1 MRNGSKS
8 KSKSLMG
15 HQGQRKKVHSLPPL
29 EKNNSRSQS
38 LGVDLPDRQRLI
50 GSPAPHVLKKMNQRK
65 DHDKRSLSASSE
77 FPTITLSA
85 CEDSKHEKSH
95 LSLQRDSVVEVGQ
108 VGGGKPKSG
117 GTGGGGGGGGRPGS
131 NLSILSI
138 ASMASIGNMVEQ
150 YKNVN
155 SRSALTPPPRVISMR
170 DSDGNHV
177 VTEWAVPGIEQATE
191 EKSEETIGGPGADRE
206 VINKSNLPSLGG
218 DVRLGSSLPSKYPPL
233 EPIKSRER
241 SRHRRSST
249 K

>member
-8 KSKSLMG
+8 KSKSIM
-15 HQGQRKKVHSLPPL
+15 GQRKKVHSLPPL
-29 EKNNSRSQS
+29 EKSNSRSQS

-50 GSPAPHVLKKMNQRK
+50 GSPAPHILKKMNQRK

-77 FPTITLSA
+77 FPTITLSV

-95 LSLQRDSVVEVGQ
+95 LSLQRDSVVEVGE
-108 VGGGKPKSG
+108 VGSGKPKTG
-117 GTGGGGGGGGRPGS
+117 GTGGGGRPGS

-177 VTEWAVPGIEQATE
+177 VTEWAVPGIEQQQATE
-191 EKSEETIGGPGADRE
+191 GKSEETIGGPGADRE
-206 VINKSNLPSLGG
+206 VISKPNLPSLGG